1 MFEQKIAVE
10 YLYLLRDLQQ
20 LSAVELTIG
29 EDRYLCRTELAGT
42 ANEAFRALAIRP
54 PLQFAKLENK
64 SNPAKE
70 RDKQKYF
77 KLTLFP
83 DTEEV

>member
-20 LSAVELTIG
+20 LSAVELAIG

-42 ANEAFRALAIRP
+42 AIRP
-54 PLQFAKLENK
+54 SLQITKLENK
-64 SNPAKE
+64 NNPAKE
-70 RDKQKYF
+70 RDKQEYF